1 MLTDEKQQQIEL
13 YGQLLTGDETE
24 LDLAKLARIQYLKT
38 KMRPR
43 LAAQI
48 GDYGDN
54 ITDVTRALVLGE
66 AIRIGIVTDIDTITL
81 YNQYIDFM
89 LQAYGGAEAI
99 LKVLGE
105 NANSLSNHLVNG
117 YYSAKQQIMAVTEDD
132 EDSITAINSVDL
144 E

>member
-1 MLTDEKQQQIEL
+1 
-13 YGQLLTGDETE
+13 
-24 LDLAKLARIQYLKT
+24 
-38 KMRPR
+38 
-43 LAAQI
+43 
-48 GDYGDN
+48 
-54 ITDVTRALVLGE
+54 
-66 AIRIGIVTDIDTITL
+66 
-81 YNQYIDFM
+81 M

-132 EDSITAINSVDL
+132 EDPITAINSVDL

>member
-43 LAAQI
+43 LSAQI

-89 LQAYGGAEAI
+89 LQAYGGAEEI
-99 LKVLGE
+99 LKILGE
-105 NANSLSNHLVNG
+105 NTNSLSNHLVNG

-132 EDSITAINSVDL
+132 EDPITAINSVDL

>member
-54 ITDVTRALVLGE
+54 ITDVTRA
-66 AIRIGIVTDIDTITL
+66 
-81 YNQYIDFM
+81 F
-89 LQAYGGAEAI
+89 
-99 LKVLGE
+99 
-105 NANSLSNHLVNG
+105 HLVNG
-117 YYSAKQQIMAVTEDD
+117 YYSARQQIMAVTEDD
-132 EDSITAINSVDL
+132 EDPITAINSVDL